1 MDETGVELIC
11 SLDIQQR
18 KYLLHVLHARGK
30 WLRSRSQTLLRGS
43 TVVGFPFQETGAE
56 CIIMSQCQGLC
67 MLKQDGKIHQP
78 KRDKECTRTS
88 WLTGRLNG
96 VGKPWYLSG
105 GVVLGRSVENL

>member
-1 MDETGVELIC
+1 
-11 SLDIQQR
+11 
-18 KYLLHVLHARGK
+18 
-30 WLRSRSQTLLRGS
+30 
-43 TVVGFPFQETGAE
+43 
-56 CIIMSQCQGLC
+56 

-96 VGKPWYLSG
+96 VGQPWYLSG

>member
-1 MDETGVELIC
+1 VWNSFAALIFNRGNIC
-11 SLDIQQR
+11 FM
-18 KYLLHVLHARGK
+18 YCMRGK

-56 CIIMSQCQGLC
+56 CIVMSQCQGLC

-96 VGKPWYLSG
+96 VG
-105 GVVLGRSVENL
+105 